1 MRDGHAV
8 VLPKRHDMAFLSDAA
23 SGILTPEEVGELI
36 VRPIQDESVAMRPEV
51 ATVVNTASPTFR
63 IPVVDED
70 AAAAWVPEG
79 NDIDLTDP
87 TVTEEVVTP
96 LKVAALVKVSSE
108 LAEDSSPEAT
118 EVVRASLARSV
129 ARKIDAAFFGNTV
142 TNGPS
147 GLLSLNDTQTV
158 SAGSTLTNL
167 DWAIAAKTALR
178 KVGSTA
184 TSFVANADTVASI
197 ESLKTEANSN
207 QPLLASTVGDAT
219 RAPGETVL
227 GVPLVAVADGTSVAD
242 GLIWALD
249 KAKVFVVLR
258 RDVTLDVSS
267 DYFFNS
273 DSLAVR
279 VTCRVG
285 FGFPHHQ
292 AIARIGIGGS

>member
-1 MRDGHAV
+1 
-8 VLPKRHDMAFLSDAA
+8 MAFLSDAA
-23 SGILTPEEVGELI
+23 SGILTPEEVGDLI
-36 VRPIQDESVAMRPEV
+36 VRPIQDESVALRSEV
-51 ATVVNTASPTFR
+51 ATVVHTASRDFR

-79 NDIDLTDP
+79 TDIDLTDP

-96 LKVAALVKVSSE
+96 LKVAALVKVSTE

-118 EVVRASLARSV
+118 AVVQASLARSV

-147 GLLSLNDTQTV
+147 GLQSLGGTQLVT
-158 SAGSTLTNL
+158 AGSTFTNL
-167 DWAIAAKTALR
+167 DWAVEAKTRLR

-184 TSFVANADTVASI
+184 TAFVAAADTVADI
-197 ESLKTEANSN
+197 ERLKTEADSN

-219 RAPGETVL
+219 RAPADTVL
-227 GVPLVAVADGTSVAD
+227 GIPLVAVADGTNLPD
-242 GLIWALD
+242 GRIWALD

-258 RDVTLDVSS
+258 RDVTLDVST
-267 DYFFNS
+267 DYFFGS

-285 FGFPHHQ
+285 FGFPHED
-292 AIARIGIGGS
+292 AIVKVGVGGS